1 MRRRKAPHSGKRPTL
16 KQSSDL
22 RNPSPLVVP
31 PRSVPGNCALSV
43 FLLLAVAGVSLYGTD
58 LTSDRIAPA
67 GLCIAAIRCTEAGPQ
82 QLCENTLKTWI
93 ELSKKVSTR
102 IRKKMGKMASKK
114 SRDSKDDSDTQYPY
128 ARSDITSFIL
138 ANINQH

>member
-16 KQSSDL
+16 KGIIRCCGIHL
-22 RNPSPLVVP
+22 RWWFRLEVSLVI
-31 PRSVPGNCALSV
+31 ALFV
-43 FLLLAVAGVSLYGTD
+43 FLLLAVAGVLFVRHGLDFRSAL
-58 LTSDRIAPA
+58 LLPA
-67 GLCIAAIRCTEAGPQ
+67 LCIAAFRA
-82 QLCENTLKTWI
+82 LRLVHSNYVNTLKTWI

-128 ARSDITSFIL
+128 A
-138 ANINQH
+138 A